1 MSDRFSQGT
10 IAKKLQCCVAFNG
23 RVSELLKLFNRKCIP
38 TRKTDFWTKKTK
50 NNWPLPSCRFS
61 CPVNMGA
68 QSLCKMQ
75 KIGLLQPI
83 PWSIDTKKEPA
94 LALAQTYSISP
105 SSSWPEAPSTKS
117 PAGGICNWFPSLTH
131 ERHPRQ
137 LTLLGVPF
145 SYSFMLCC
153 RKPFISLVYKSI
165 IFHFVFQTWNQNFE
179 IIIMGDLIPIIE
191 GPVKFREGKKV

>member
-23 RVSELLKLFNRKCIP
+23 RVSELLKLFCRKCIP
-38 TRKTDFWTKKTK
+38 TRKTEFELKKLKITGPSLHAGFHALWTLGT
-50 NNWPLPSCRFS
+50 
-61 CPVNMGA
+61 

-94 LALAQTYSISP
+94 LALAQSYSISP

-153 RKPFISLVYKSI
+153 RKPFISIVYKSI

>member
-23 RVSELLKLFNRKCIP
+23 RVSELLKLFCRKCIP
-38 TRKTDFWTKKTK
+38 TRKTEFELKKLKITGPSLHAGFHALWTLGT
-50 NNWPLPSCRFS
+50 
-61 CPVNMGA
+61 

-94 LALAQTYSISP
+94 LALAQTYGISP

-137 LTLLGVPF
+137 LTLLGCP
-145 SYSFMLCC
+145 SPTALCC
-153 RKPFISLVYKSI
+153 AVESHLFPLFTKVLFFTL
-165 IFHFVFQTWNQNFE
+165 F
-179 IIIMGDLIPIIE
+179 
-191 GPVKFREGKKV
+191 FRHETKTLK

>member
-38 TRKTDFWTKKTK
+38 TRKTDFWTKITK

-83 PWSIDTKKEPA
+83 PWWIDTKKSLPSRSPKLIVFPLPPPDQKP
-94 LALAQTYSISP
+94 LALKARPAVYVIGFHPLHMKGTRVSWLFWGCPSP
-105 SSSWPEAPSTKS
+105 TA
-117 PAGGICNWFPSLTH
+117 
-131 ERHPRQ
+131 
-137 LTLLGVPF
+137 
-145 SYSFMLCC
+145 LCC
-153 RKPFISLVYKSI
+153 AVESHLFPLFTKVLFFTL
-165 IFHFVFQTWNQNFE
+165 F
-179 IIIMGDLIPIIE
+179 
-191 GPVKFREGKKV
+191 FRHETKTLK